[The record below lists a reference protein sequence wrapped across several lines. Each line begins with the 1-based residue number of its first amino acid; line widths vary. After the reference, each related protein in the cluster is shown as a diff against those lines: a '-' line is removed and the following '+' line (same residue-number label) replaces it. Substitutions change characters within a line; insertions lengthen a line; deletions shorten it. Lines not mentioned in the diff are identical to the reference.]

1 MIKTFEQF
9 VSTMYGKTVDEA
21 FQNNNTRKMSDD
33 DINLAETL
41 QPNISKIIEIVE
53 NILETSYEEFKYGGG
68 NSTTTVNIDDNS
80 YNLYLDTKKKYD
92 VTYIDVES
100 DPIMLGDDE
109 YVFTIQFKFSV
120 SENVDKISCNMYYNL
135 ESFQINGE
143 EGSVTN
149 NEIGV
154 TLKTYKELF
163 DTRVEKNVECG
174 DDSINGFGHHI

>member
-9 VSTMYGKTVDEA
+9 VSTMYGRTVDEA
-21 FQNNNTRKMSDD
+21 FQNNNTRKMSDG
-33 DINLAETL
+33 DINLAKTL
-41 QPNISKIIEIVE
+41 QSNISKIVEIVE
-53 NILETSYEEFKYGGG
+53 NILETSYEAFKYGET
-68 NSTTTVNIDDNS
+68 NTPTVDIDDNS

-92 VTYIDVES
+92 DTYIDVET
-100 DPIMLGDDE
+100 DPIMLGDAE

-120 SENVDKISCNMYYNL
+120 SENVDKISCNMYHNL

-163 DTRVEKNVECG
+163 DTHVEKNVEYG

>member
-9 VSTMYGKTVDEA
+9 VSTMYGRTVDEA
-21 FQNNNTRKMSDD
+21 FQNNNTRKMSDG

-41 QPNISKIIEIVE
+41 QPNISKIIDIVE
-53 NILETSYEEFKYGGG
+53 NILETSYEAFKYGED
-68 NSTTTVNIDDNS
+68 NTPTVDIDDNS
-80 YNLYLDTKKKYD
+80 YNLYLDTKEKYD
-92 VTYIDVES
+92 DTYIDVET
-100 DPIMLGDDE
+100 DPIMLGDAE

-120 SENVDKISCNMYYNL
+120 SENVDKISCNMYHNL

-149 NEIGV
+149 IELGV
-154 TLKTYKELF
+154 TFKTYKELF
-163 DTRVEKNVECG
+163 DTRVEKNVEYC